1 MNIVRAWYNRY
12 ISDPQVVILALL
24 LIAGFVV
31 IATLGE
37 MLAPVMAGVI
47 IAYLLDGVV
56 EKCRRY
62 GAPRLSAV
70 ILVFLLFMSFLV
82 FALLWMMPRLSS
94 QLTQLVQ
101 QLPNWIAQGQEAL
114 QQLPEKYP
122 NLFTQTQVNDL
133 ITAIRAEITALGQ
146 QVLSL
151 SVASVVSLM
160 TVMVYIILVPVLA
173 FFFLKD
179 KEPILDWFGQRLP
192 RERRLANQVW
202 HDVNL
207 QVSNYVRGKVW
218 EIFIVGAVSYATFT
232 MMGLQY
238 TLLLSTMV
246 GLSVIIPYVG
256 AAVVTL
262 PVALVAYFQW
272 GWIAEFGW
280 VLFAYGVIQ
289 ALDGYLLVPLLFS
302 EVVDLHPVAIII
314 AILVFGG
321 LWGFWGVFF
330 AIPLATL
337 VQAVL
342 KAWPVRHQ
350 EEETHGRDRSEPV
363 HHLNTSEVAICNRQ
377 YQLNAKNAKLFICF
391 VLKNAFAHFASLR

>member
-1 MNIVRAWYNRY
+1 
-12 ISDPQVVILALL
+12 
-24 LIAGFVV
+24 
-31 IATLGE
+31 
-37 MLAPVMAGVI
+37 
-47 IAYLLDGVV
+47 
-56 EKCRRY
+56 
-62 GAPRLSAV
+62 
-70 ILVFLLFMSFLV
+70 
-82 FALLWMMPRLSS
+82 
-94 QLTQLVQ
+94 
-101 QLPNWIAQGQEAL
+101 
-114 QQLPEKYP
+114 
-122 NLFTQTQVNDL
+122 
-133 ITAIRAEITALGQ
+133 
-146 QVLSL
+146 
-151 SVASVVSLM
+151 M

-179 KEPILDWFGQRLP
+179 KETILDWFGQRLP
-192 RERRLANQVW
+192 RERGLANQVW

-207 QVSNYVRGKVW
+207 QVANYVRGKVW

-262 PVALVAYFQW
+262 PVGLVAYFQW
-272 GWIAEFGW
+272 GWSAEFGW

-342 KAWPVRHQ
+342 KAWPVKHR
-350 EEETHGRDRSEPV
+350 EEEESMAGTGANQSI
-363 HHLNTSEVAICNRQ
+363 T
-377 YQLNAKNAKLFICF
+377 
-391 VLKNAFAHFASLR
+391 